1 MSDRDI
7 TYVVFPQ
14 EAEQQLGLRVIGTRT
29 YRRRGVES
37 EFREW
42 FTAVVENIGPVMSV
56 GEVSL
61 FVDVS
66 RTAIHKRITNG
77 TLTALVFDVQ
87 EGEGQTRRL
96 REGSVTCIPFREC
109 EDWARLRQESLAEE
123 EQKERRLLEE
133 ENEALREEMAR
144 MKAERRREEDARAAW
159 LAGEE
164 VSPEDP
170 APEEWE
176 VVDSEAE
183 NDRRLRERISRERA
197 AAKTEKAAKKKGAKK
212 E

>member
-14 EAEQQLGLRVIGTRT
+14 EAEPRLGLRVSGTRT

-42 FTAVVENIGPVMSV
+42 FTAVVEYIGPVMSV

-66 RTAIHKRITNG
+66 RTAIHKRITSG
-77 TLTALVFDVQ
+77 TLTAFIFDVQ
-87 EGEGQTRRL
+87 EGEGQKRRL

-133 ENEALREEMAR
+133 ENEALREELEQMKAR
-144 MKAERRREEDARAAW
+144 IEAERRQEEAARAAW
-159 LAGEE
+159 QAGDE
-164 VSPEDP
+164 P
-170 APEEWE
+170 APEEWDAVDPE
-176 VVDSEAE
+176 VE
-183 NDRRLRERISRERA
+183 NDRRLRERINRERA
-197 AAKTEKAAKKKGAKK
+197 ASKVEKAVRKKGAQK